1 MSRLGPAAPLLLLL
15 GLLASSGC
23 AVDRIAADHML
34 PVMKRVDDSFER
46 SRTPKAARAAAPGL
60 LFTLDGV
67 IETTPENPGLLEL
80 AAQMY
85 ATFSFGFVED
95 EDEEWAKELY
105 DKAFAYAKR
114 ALEIRDHDL
123 AKLVETPL
131 DQNPKLPAIDR
142 DSVPALFWL
151 AFAWGSRINLD
162 RSNEKLVGQVG
173 QVDRAMQAVL
183 EADETFFYGGPHL
196 YFAIRYASLGASMGG
211 NPKKALE
218 HFEAVDR
225 LTQNRHLMAKTL
237 RAKFYSCSLMEKD
250 QKGAWNDFLTT
261 LEGVVNAK
269 EDLWPEQRLA
279 NEVAKVKAKK
289 LLAHPSDAQI
299 DPPEGVTNPYA
310 PDK

>member
-1 MSRLGPAAPLLLLL
+1 MSPRSLSLPLLLLAF
-15 GLLASSGC
+15 LASSGC
-23 AVDRIAADHML
+23 AIDRIAADHML

-80 AAQMY
+80 GAQMY

-105 DKAFAYAKR
+105 DKARDYARR
-114 ALEIRDHDL
+114 ALEIRDASL
-123 AKLVETPL
+123 LKQVEAPL
-131 DQNPKLPAIDR
+131 DAMPKLAPIDA
-142 DSVPALFWL
+142 DDVPALFWL
-151 AFAWGSRINLD
+151 GFAWGSRINLD

-173 QVDRAMQAVL
+173 MVDRAMQAVL
-183 EADETFFYGGPHL
+183 EKDETFFYGGPHL
-196 YFAIRYASLGASMGG
+196 YFGVRYSSLGASMGG
-211 NPKKALE
+211 NPKKGLE
-218 HFEAVDR
+218 HFQAVDR
-225 LTQNRHLMAKTL
+225 LTNGKHLMAKVL
-237 RAKFYSCSLMEKD
+237 KAKFWSCSMMATN
-250 QKGAWNDFLTT
+250 QKGAWTDFLTT

-279 NEVAKVKAKK
+279 NEVAKAKAKK